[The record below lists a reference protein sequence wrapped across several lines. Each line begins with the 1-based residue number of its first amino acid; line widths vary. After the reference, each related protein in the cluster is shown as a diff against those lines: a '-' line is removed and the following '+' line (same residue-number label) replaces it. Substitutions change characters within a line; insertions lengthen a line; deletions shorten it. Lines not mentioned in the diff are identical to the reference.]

1 MLGLIPST
9 WYVIAILI
17 AVGIPAAHAA
27 PPIAGGDLPG
37 RERERFVEPPVGR
50 AYQQQPLALPE
61 WRVLPAERWCRDGA
75 LRHSRAHRSTRRG
88 GCQPR

>member
-1 MLGLIPST
+1 MTRIMS
-9 WYVIAILI
+9 YAAAIL
-17 AVGIPAAHAA
+17 AASFVVAAHAA

-61 WRVLPAERWCRDGA
+61 WHVATDPRCHGHA
-75 LRHSRAHRSTRRG
+75 LRHPGSRRSVRCRSL
-88 GCQPR
+88 R

>member
-1 MLGLIPST
+1 MLA
-9 WYVIAILI
+9 VIC
-17 AVGIPAAHAA
+17 VSVAHAA

-61 WRVLPAERWCRDGA
+61 WRVLPVERWCRDRA
-75 LRHSRAHRSTRRG
+75 LRHSRSAHRG